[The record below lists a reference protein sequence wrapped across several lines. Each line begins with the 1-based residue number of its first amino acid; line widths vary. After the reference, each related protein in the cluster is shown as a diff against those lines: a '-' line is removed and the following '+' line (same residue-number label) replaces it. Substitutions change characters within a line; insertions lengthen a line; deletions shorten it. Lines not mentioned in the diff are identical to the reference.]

1 MQLTNK
7 LGGKIMITRGRRLR
21 INKEMI
27 DLVRENILT
36 ANDFIFPIFVVE
48 GNNI

>member
-1 MQLTNK
+1 
-7 LGGKIMITRGRRLR
+7 MIKRGRRLR
-21 INKEMI
+21 INKEMR

-48 GNNI
+48 GNKFSARKLSCIFR